1 MRKDENKQKRG
12 QGRKTPAQLVYL
24 ALLAAVTAVKSGVL
38 GAAEHVARDVR
49 SDGGRVEGF
58 RLQAPAVELVF
69 WKTARNVLSTTIY
82 APRQLVLGNCSPFS
96 PTTLLPKKTTMTG

>member
-1 MRKDENKQKRG
+1 MRKDGNKQKRG

-24 ALLAAVTAVKSGVL
+24 ALLASVTAVKSRVL
-38 GAAEHVARDVR
+38 GAAEQVARDVR

-69 WKTARNVLSTTIY
+69 WKKARNVLVLRSMTLDNYFQATV
-82 APRQLVLGNCSPFS
+82 APFPRQLYNL
-96 PTTLLPKKTTMTG
+96 